1 MAGLIETLLCA
12 PADAPLFRRG
22 RAWVSA
28 GDVRALAERVALPGG
43 DGPIFLHVTS
53 AAHFCAGLLAAVTT
67 QRPLALPAHAQ
78 AAYLSEIGATD
89 ALATDA
95 ALAGHDAVRLLEDAN
110 IDPLLIFFTSGSTGA
125 PKPVQKNL
133 SRLEREARA
142 LDQLWG
148 KDAGHV
154 IATVSHQHIYGLL
167 FRVVWPILSGR
178 TSDDAAAEYWEDLEG
193 QLAGATLVSSP
204 AHLTRLSR
212 RELYAEPP
220 KLIFSSG
227 QLLPNDAAQECK
239 AAFRVWPNEVLGS
252 TETGGIAWR
261 QQTEPGAAWT
271 PLPDVDV
278 RRGEDGALSVRSPY
292 LQDDARLLTGDVIEP
307 LVDGRFRLKPRGDR
321 VVKIDGKRV
330 SLTRVEEA
338 LAQLPEVSAA
348 AALTLQTRKE
358 ALAAVVALSAA
369 GAAALK
375 ERGAFRLSRQ
385 LRSQLAD
392 ALEPAERPKHW
403 RFVDAI
409 PTDAQGKRVLSTLRA
424 MFDPSPLDALDLDI
438 RTQTAS
444 EAEVAFT
451 LPPDLLYFK
460 GHFPGR
466 AILPGLAEVH
476 LAILIAQKLWNVWPS
491 DSNLSRLKFKR
502 VLMPDETVT
511 LKLKWNGEIGRLS
524 FDYKLGAQDVAQGEI
539 GGFAR

>member
-1 MAGLIETLLCA
+1 MAGLIETLLSA
-12 PADAPLFRRG
+12 PADTPLFRRG

-28 GDVRALAERVALPGG
+28 GDVCALAERVALPGG
-43 DGPIFLHVTS
+43 NGPIFLHVTS
-53 AAHFCAGLLAAVTT
+53 AAHFCAGLLAAATT

-78 AAYLSEIGATD
+78 AAYLGEIGAAD
-89 ALATDA
+89 ALVTDA
-95 ALAGHDAVRLLEDAN
+95 AFAGSEPVRSLKGASA
-110 IDPLLIFFTSGSTGA
+110 DPILIFFTSGSTGA
-125 PKPVQKNL
+125 PKPVNKNL
-133 SRLEREARA
+133 SRLEREASA
-142 LDQLWG
+142 LNQLWG
-148 KDAGHV
+148 KDAAHV

-167 FRVVWPILSGR
+167 FRIVWPLLSGR
-178 TSDDAAAEYWEDLEG
+178 TSDDSAAEYWEDLEG
-193 QLAGATLVSSP
+193 QFAGATLVSSS

-212 RELYAEPP
+212 RELYAEAPR
-220 KLIFSSG
+220 LIFSSG

-239 AAFRVWPNEVLGS
+239 AAFGVWASEVLGS

-271 PLPDVDV
+271 RLPGVNV
-278 RRGEDGALSVRSPY
+278 ASGEDGALSVRSPY
-292 LQDDARLLTGDVIEP
+292 LQEDAPLLTGDVIE
-307 LVDGRFRLKPRGDR
+307 LLADGRFRLKPRGDR

-348 AALTLQTRKE
+348 AALTLETRKE
-358 ALAAVVALSAA
+358 ALAAVVALSER

-385 LRSQLAD
+385 LRRQLSD

-403 RFVDAI
+403 RFVGAI
-409 PTDAQGKRVLSTLRA
+409 PTDAQGKRVLSVLRA
-424 MFDPSPLDALDLDI
+424 MFDASPLDQLDLDV
-438 RTQTAS
+438 RTQSPS
-444 EAEVAFT
+444 EAEIAFT
-451 LPPDLLYFK
+451 LPADLVFFK
-460 GHFPGR
+460 GHFPQR

-476 LAILIAQKLWNVWPS
+476 LAILIAQKLWDVWPS

-502 VLMPDETVT
+502 VLMPGEDVT
-511 LKLKWNGEIGRLS
+511 LKLKWNGEIGRLW

-539 GGFAR
+539 GGFTR